1 MPQYVHTNNSSF
13 AIPYNGSWAHLSY
26 FLNAGH
32 TTRKWVRDGGFD
44 ILHLHEPE
52 TPSLSHKPLVMHDAP
67 PMVATFHASI
77 EPYPRALRLFTRY
90 LRKYLSPLREAIF
103 VSESAQKTAEHYLPQ
118 QVGVQTIPNGIECDF
133 YRRAEPNPQWQGSPE
148 APTIGFLGRMGEER
162 KGFTVFAQ
170 AAKIVHEAFPSA
182 RFLVAGDGQEDGG
195 KTLDAIG
202 ADKGLRDRFEFLG
215 RVSDADKARF
225 YRSLSM
231 YVAPQTGGESFGIV
245 LAEAMA
251 AGCPVIAS
259 DLDAFRAVTE
269 EGSSAALFVNRDAN
283 DCARRMTELI
293 EDPARR
299 QSLSQ
304 AGSIRSRSFDW
315 NTVVDEVLEV
325 YAKALS

>member
-202 ADKGLRDRFEFLG
+202 ADKGLRERFEFRCGQSQVLSLVEHVRG
-215 RVSDADKARF
+215 PANRRRELRHRV
-225 YRSLSM
+225 
-231 YVAPQTGGESFGIV
+231 G
-245 LAEAMA
+245 
-251 AGCPVIAS
+251 
-259 DLDAFRAVTE
+259 
-269 EGSSAALFVNRDAN
+269 
-283 DCARRMTELI
+283 
-293 EDPARR
+293 
-299 QSLSQ
+299 
-304 AGSIRSRSFDW
+304 
-315 NTVVDEVLEV
+315 
-325 YAKALS
+325 

>member
-118 QVGVQTIPNGIECDF
+118 QVGV
-133 YRRAEPNPQWQGSPE
+133 
-148 APTIGFLGRMGEER
+148 
-162 KGFTVFAQ
+162 
-170 AAKIVHEAFPSA
+170 
-182 RFLVAGDGQEDGG
+182 
-195 KTLDAIG
+195 
-202 ADKGLRDRFEFLG
+202 
-215 RVSDADKARF
+215 
-225 YRSLSM
+225 
-231 YVAPQTGGESFGIV
+231 
-245 LAEAMA
+245 
-251 AGCPVIAS
+251 
-259 DLDAFRAVTE
+259 
-269 EGSSAALFVNRDAN
+269 
-283 DCARRMTELI
+283 
-293 EDPARR
+293 
-299 QSLSQ
+299 
-304 AGSIRSRSFDW
+304 
-315 NTVVDEVLEV
+315 
-325 YAKALS
+325 

>member
-90 LRKYLSPLREAIF
+90 LRNYLSPLREAIF

-118 QVGVQTIPNGIECDF
+118 QVGIQTIPNGIECDF

-148 APTIGFLGRMGEER
+148 APTIGFPAVWVRR
-162 KGFTVFAQ
+162 
-170 AAKIVHEAFPSA
+170 AKDS
-182 RFLVAGDGQEDGG
+182 RCS
-195 KTLDAIG
+195 
-202 ADKGLRDRFEFLG
+202 LRPRRLCM
-215 RVSDADKARF
+215 RHS
-225 YRSLSM
+225 
-231 YVAPQTGGESFGIV
+231 
-245 LAEAMA
+245 
-251 AGCPVIAS
+251 
-259 DLDAFRAVTE
+259 RAH
-269 EGSSAALFVNRDAN
+269 GSSSQATG
-283 DCARRMTELI
+283 RRT
-293 EDPARR
+293 AKNTRRHWRR
-299 QSLSQ
+299 Q
-304 AGSIRSRSFDW
+304 GSAEMLRILGTCKRCGQSP
-315 NTVVDEVLEV
+315 VLPLVEHV
-325 YAKALS
+325 RGPTNRRRELRHRVG

>member
-1 MPQYVHTNNSSF
+1 
-13 AIPYNGSWAHLSY
+13 
-26 FLNAGH
+26 
-32 TTRKWVRDGGFD
+32 
-44 ILHLHEPE
+44 
-52 TPSLSHKPLVMHDAP
+52 
-67 PMVATFHASI
+67 
-77 EPYPRALRLFTRY
+77 
-90 LRKYLSPLREAIF
+90 
-103 VSESAQKTAEHYLPQ
+103 
-118 QVGVQTIPNGIECDF
+118 
-133 YRRAEPNPQWQGSPE
+133 
-148 APTIGFLGRMGEER
+148 MGEER

-202 ADKGLRDRFEFLG
+202 ADKGLRERFEFLG

-325 YAKALS
+325 NAKALS

>member
-1 MPQYVHTNNSSF
+1 
-13 AIPYNGSWAHLSY
+13 
-26 FLNAGH
+26 
-32 TTRKWVRDGGFD
+32 
-44 ILHLHEPE
+44 
-52 TPSLSHKPLVMHDAP
+52 
-67 PMVATFHASI
+67 
-77 EPYPRALRLFTRY
+77 
-90 LRKYLSPLREAIF
+90 
-103 VSESAQKTAEHYLPQ
+103 
-118 QVGVQTIPNGIECDF
+118 
-133 YRRAEPNPQWQGSPE
+133 
-148 APTIGFLGRMGEER
+148 
-162 KGFTVFAQ
+162 
-170 AAKIVHEAFPSA
+170 
-182 RFLVAGDGQEDGG
+182 
-195 KTLDAIG
+195 
-202 ADKGLRDRFEFLG
+202 
-215 RVSDADKARF
+215 
-225 YRSLSM
+225 M

-304 AGSIRSRSFDW
+304 AGSIRSQSFDW

>member
-1 MPQYVHTNNSSF
+1 M
-13 AIPYNGSWAHLSY
+13 
-26 FLNAGH
+26 
-32 TTRKWVRDGGFD
+32 
-44 ILHLHEPE
+44 
-52 TPSLSHKPLVMHDAP
+52 
-67 PMVATFHASI
+67 
-77 EPYPRALRLFTRY
+77 
-90 LRKYLSPLREAIF
+90 
-103 VSESAQKTAEHYLPQ
+103 
-118 QVGVQTIPNGIECDF
+118 C
-133 YRRAEPNPQWQGSPE
+133 
-148 APTIGFLGRMGEER
+148 
-162 KGFTVFAQ
+162 
-170 AAKIVHEAFPSA
+170 HEAFPSA
-182 RFLVAGDGQEDGG
+182 RFLVAGDGQEDGE

-202 ADKGLRDRFEFLG
+202 ADKGLRKCFEFLG

-304 AGSIRSRSFDW
+304 AGSIRSQSFDW